1 VRGASGL
8 RVVLVLVAL
17 ALGEGCG
24 ATTTSRAAQARE
36 DVRLALD
43 DLARGDHTSEPAR
56 RAREAVDAAEASE
69 RAGLLLEAAEHG
81 SRARAWAAVAVDEQS
96 AQELEEELGAL
107 EATTL
112 ELEAEAAALEHATAD
127 RRVATEALANA
138 RAAREELSRALARAE
153 ADESVPRRARRVGI
167 AEPAEV
173 RRFASVLEE
182 RARLLLAAAI
192 ALGARPESVT
202 PARAAIDAIDSEQEP
217 LARLGLADRA
227 HALSRVALADAR
239 HHAGAM
245 PEATEIDTLREA
257 LETEGFTVHRGE
269 QGLGARITEVF
280 DGPAI
285 AASARGRLRRLGEL
299 VPGPPAGP
307 IVPRVAAPAER
318 WGQSLASRRLE
329 ALRRAVVGDRER
341 EVVVAVVTEIR
352 VPGGEVSPA
361 ANAAQVLLSAYVP
374 RAPEP
379 VPPSPTNASP
389 ARESGAGE

>member
-1 VRGASGL
+1 MSSLLQPWAG
-8 RVVLVLVAL
+8 LVATAL
-17 ALGEGCG
+17 VVVAAGCGAQSASRTAQTREHVRTALGE
-24 ATTTSRAAQARE
+24 
-36 DVRLALD
+36 LA
-43 DLARGDHTSEPAR
+43 SEPAR
-56 RAREAVDAAEASE
+56 RALQAAEAAEQSE
-69 RAGLLLEAAEHG
+69 QAGLSLEADEHA

-96 AQELEEELGAL
+96 AQELEEQLGAL
-107 EATTL
+107 EASTL
-112 ELEAEAAALEHATAD
+112 ELEAEAAALEHAAAD
-127 RRVATEALANA
+127 RRAATVALADG
-138 RAAREELSRALARAE
+138 RAAREELTRALARAE
-153 ADESVPRRARRVGI
+153 ADESAPRRARRVGI

-173 RRFASVLEE
+173 RRFAGVLEE

-202 PARAAIDAIDSEQEP
+202 PARTAIEAIDAEPEP

-227 HALSRVALADAR
+227 HGLARVALADAR
-239 HHAGAM
+239 HHAGEM
-245 PEATEIDTLREA
+245 PEATEIDALREA

-269 QGLGARITEVF
+269 QGLGARLTEVF

-299 VPGPPAGP
+299 VASHPSGP
-307 IVPRVAAPAER
+307 IVLLVEADADRAAQA
-318 WGQSLASRRLE
+318 LAARRLE

-352 VPGGEVSPA
+352 VPGGEAPPA

-379 VPPSPTNASP
+379 VAPGPSASSQAEEP
-389 ARESGAGE
+389 AAGE